1 MSQVVSQATSQVLER
16 ARHGHADAIS
26 ILLKR
31 HFKPQG
37 IFTQVLHQENQLQ
50 VVLEAMDPPEPQRT
64 LRWLLPT
71 LESLHPEGVTFV
83 QIQARR
89 SGDRPGLSTS
99 GWVENFRVQAGR
111 LVAFDQMAVQM
122 AVRTSSSELVPLA
135 QRGDLAAIQTVVDR
149 AVGNP
154 NIRTHIA
161 LTVPRL
167 RVTIQTIQFLDGSQF
182 FLELARKLRDIA
194 SPKIQILEFYKQKT
208 GASSP
213 VLMQEVN
220 LNDLDR
226 N

>member
-1 MSQVVSQATSQVLER
+1 MSQVLER

-31 HFKPQG
+31 YFKPQG
-37 IFTQVLHQENQLQ
+37 IFTQVRHDEDQLQ

-71 LESLHPEGVTFV
+71 LESLHPEGVTVV

-89 SGDRPGLSTS
+89 SGGRVSDQAS
-99 GWVENFRVQAGR
+99 GWIENFRVQAGR
-111 LVAFDQMAVQM
+111 LVAFEQMPA
-122 AVRTSSSELVPLA
+122 RGSSSDLAPLA

-154 NIRTHIA
+154 NIRAHVA

-182 FLELARKLRDIA
+182 FVELARKLRDIA
-194 SPKIQILEFYKQKT
+194 SPKIQVVEFYKQKT
-208 GASSP
+208 GTSVP
-213 VLMQEVN
+213 VLIQQFKLSEVM
-220 LNDLDR
+220 
-226 N
+226 

>member
-1 MSQVVSQATSQVLER
+1 MSQVMSQATSHVLER

-111 LVAFDQMAVQM
+111 LVAFDQMAV
-122 AVRTSSSELVPLA
+122 RTSSSDLVPLA

-154 NIRTHIA
+154 NIRTHVA

-167 RVTIQTIQFLDGSQF
+167 RVTIQTIQFLNGSQF

-194 SPKIQILEFYKQKT
+194 SPKIQIVEFYKQKT
-208 GASSP
+208 GASVP
-213 VLMQEVN
+213 VLVQQVN

-226 N
+226 H